1 DTVDTMATIVENKN
15 ITGIILGATK
25 NTIPMAILKENT
37 NITGINLGINLGT
50 IKNIMTMTMDIPHR
64 YI

>member
-1 DTVDTMATIVENKN
+1 VVLEDTVDTMATIVENKN

-25 NTIPMAILKENT
+25 NTGIIP
-37 NITGINLGINLGT
+37 GT